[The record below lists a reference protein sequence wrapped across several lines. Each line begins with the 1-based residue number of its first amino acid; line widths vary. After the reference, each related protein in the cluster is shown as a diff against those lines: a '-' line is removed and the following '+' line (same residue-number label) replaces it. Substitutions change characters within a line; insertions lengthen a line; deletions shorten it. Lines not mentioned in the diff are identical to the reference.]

1 MADNK
6 RRQNRTEDQKVIYR
20 VSAVSIAANL
30 FLTVFKFAAGI
41 IGHSA
46 AMISDAVHS
55 SSDVAGTVLVIIGAH
70 LSAKAPDKEH
80 PYGHERIECVIS
92 VILANILF
100 FVGAV
105 IGYHGLM
112 RILHPE
118 TISVPSV
125 LPLIT
130 AAVSIGVKEGMYW
143 YTILAARKINS
154 VSLKAEAWHHRSDAL
169 SSVGSFVGIAGARM
183 GYPIL
188 DPAAS
193 TLIGI
198 MIIKVA
204 IDIFRETMA
213 KMLDT
218 TCDDSVV
225 EELRREILTVDRV
238 QHIDTLRTRQ
248 FGSKMYV
255 DVEITMDGSLTLNE
269 AHKTAEQVHHLLE
282 NSNPQIKHCMVHV
295 NPDTETI
302 H

>member
-1 MADNK
+1 
-6 RRQNRTEDQKVIYR
+6 
-20 VSAVSIAANL
+20 
-30 FLTVFKFAAGI
+30 
-41 IGHSA
+41 
-46 AMISDAVHS
+46 
-55 SSDVAGTVLVIIGAH
+55 
-70 LSAKAPDKEH
+70 
-80 PYGHERIECVIS
+80 
-92 VILANILF
+92 
-100 FVGAV
+100 
-105 IGYHGLM
+105 
-112 RILHPE
+112 
-118 TISVPSV
+118 
-125 LPLIT
+125 
-130 AAVSIGVKEGMYW
+130 
-143 YTILAARKINS
+143 
-154 VSLKAEAWHHRSDAL
+154 
-169 SSVGSFVGIAGARM
+169 M